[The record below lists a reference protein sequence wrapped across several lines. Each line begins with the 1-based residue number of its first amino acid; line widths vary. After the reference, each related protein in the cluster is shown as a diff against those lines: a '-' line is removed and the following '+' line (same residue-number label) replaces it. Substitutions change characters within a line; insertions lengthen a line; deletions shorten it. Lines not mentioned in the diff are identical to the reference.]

1 MLRVAVIGNG
11 GGGKTTLSRHIA
23 RAFDLPVHHVDNI
36 QYRSGWQYTPKHE
49 CDTTLDRIAA
59 GERWI
64 IDGFGS
70 DDVIERRLRRA
81 DTVVFVD
88 FPFPVHL
95 WWATKRQW
103 KSRAAPRAELPEGCP
118 EFTFGYTLKLIKV
131 MWQVN
136 RDYCPWFRDMILEL
150 PDATNVFHLRTPTQY
165 RVFLLEHV
173 KLPE

>member
-1 MLRVAVIGNG
+1 MQRVALIGNG
-11 GGGKTTLSRHIA
+11 GGGKTTLARRVS
-23 RAFDLPVHHVDNI
+23 RAFDLPLIHVDSI
-36 QYRSGWQYTPKHE
+36 QFQPGWQYTPRQE
-49 CDTTLDRIAA
+49 CDAALDEIAA
-59 GERWI
+59 GERWV

-70 DDVIERRLRRA
+70 DDVIERRLRLA

-103 KSRAAPRAELPEGCP
+103 KSRTAPRAELPEGCP
-118 EFTFGYTLKLIKV
+118 EFTVSYTWRLYKV

-150 PDATNVFHLRTPTQY
+150 SDAVSVFHLRSPAEY

-173 KLPE
+173 KLPT